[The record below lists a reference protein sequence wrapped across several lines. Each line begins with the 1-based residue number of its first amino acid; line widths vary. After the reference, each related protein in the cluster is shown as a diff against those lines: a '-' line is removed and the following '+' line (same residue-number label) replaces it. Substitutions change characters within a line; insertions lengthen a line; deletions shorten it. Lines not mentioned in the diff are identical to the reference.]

1 MRIELIYL
9 VWKTSVLP
17 LNYIYF
23 EKDLQF
29 NASPFTT
36 SYPIRIG
43 TKINMPTTCSQHNSH
58 FEYSTACR
66 IFKVSTIYHVNI
78 LSNNFD

>member
-36 SYPIRIG
+36 SYPMGIG
-43 TKINMPTTCSQHNSH
+43 TKINMPTTCSQHNPP
-58 FEYSTACR
+58 FEYSTACC